1 MSSMLDLLLGASE
14 KVTERPTGEF
24 EVSRLSK
31 ILGEKFMLK
40 AKALTMSELEAFP
53 KGEKFKIHVIVTGI
67 SEPDLKNKDLREKFT
82 PTGRKNPLTPVELV
96 ETLFLPGEVSNL
108 YNAIMELSGF
118 GDDAIEEIVKN

>member
-1 MSSMLDLLLGASE
+1 MICYWARPK

-67 SEPDLKNKDLREKFT
+67 SEPNLKDKELRDKYT
-82 PTGRKNPLTPVELV
+82 PAGRKNPLTPVELV
-96 ETLFLPGEVSNL
+96 ETLFFAGRS
-108 YNAIMELSGF
+108 
-118 GDDAIEEIVKN
+118 IEPLQRHNGVVRVWR